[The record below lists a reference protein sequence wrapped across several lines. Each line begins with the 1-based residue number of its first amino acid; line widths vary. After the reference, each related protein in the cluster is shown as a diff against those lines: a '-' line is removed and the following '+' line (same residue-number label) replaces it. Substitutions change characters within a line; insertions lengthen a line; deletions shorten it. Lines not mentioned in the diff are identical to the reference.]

1 MSSKGK
7 NTELLVKDCF
17 IPSLTEQIVTEKLI
31 CDRHSSRGWEY
42 RGSKTKSL
50 PTGSSLLENNTIK

>member
-1 MSSKGK
+1 M
-7 NTELLVKDCF
+7 ELLVKDCF